1 MNSLISNI
9 KRVLPAVLVC
19 GGLFASLF
27 TFPKA
32 VSAGEELTGSSA
44 ESSVSAVTEGESSV
58 SANAETESSVS
69 ASAKDDSTVSPADE
83 SSLSSGQDEV
93 HITREDMRP
102 AGMLYISQS
111 EALNWL
117 HNAVGVSIDF
127 DGAYGAQCVDL
138 LKAYYDYLGVGAQH
152 GNAQDYRSNYLPQ
165 GWQRIEGAD
174 PLPGDILIYVGGT
187 YGHVAVYESNYS
199 TYHQNWGVPYVINMT
214 DRPYNAISPGRVYW
228 GVVRP
233 FFPEYA
239 GASPDWIIEK
249 LNDLTLAALR
259 FPGITPQGRRDYGVP
274 LPSVFETHRERVL
287 NRG

>member
-1 MNSLISNI
+1 MHSLISNI

-32 VSAGEELTGSSA
+32 VSAGEELTGSIA
-44 ESSVSAVTEGESSV
+44 DSSV
-58 SANAETESSVS
+58 SANAESDSSVS
-69 ASAKDDSTVSPADE
+69 ASTENDSSIPPADE
-83 SSLSSGQDEV
+83 SSLSPGEETV

-138 LKAYYDYLGVGAQH
+138 LKAYYDYLGVGPHH
-152 GNAQDYRSNYLPQ
+152 GNAQDYRYNPLPQ

-187 YGHVAVYESNYS
+187 YGHVAVYESDYS

-259 FPGITPQGRRDYGVP
+259 FPGITPQGRRDYGAP
-274 LPSVFETHRERVL
+274 LPSVFETHREQVL
-287 NRG
+287 DRG

>member
-1 MNSLISNI
+1 MMNSLISNI
-9 KRVLPAVLVC
+9 KRVLPAALVC
-19 GGLFASLF
+19 SGLFASLF
-27 TFPKA
+27 TFPVT
-32 VSAGEELTGSSA
+32 VSAGEDLTGSSA
-44 ESSVSAVTEGESSV
+44 ESSVSAYADSDSFV
-58 SANAETESSVS
+58 SE
-69 ASAKDDSTVSPADE
+69 SAKDESNDSPADE
-83 SSLSSGQDEV
+83 SSLSLVEETV

-152 GNAQDYRSNYLPQ
+152 GNAQDYRSNFLPE

-174 PLPGDILIYVGGT
+174 PLPGDILIYIGGT
-187 YGHVAVYESNYS
+187 YGHVAVYESEYS
-199 TYHQNWGVPYVINMT
+199 TYHQNWGHPYVINMT

-249 LNDLTLAALR
+249 LNNLTLAALR

-287 NRG
+287 HRG

>member
-1 MNSLISNI
+1 MHSLISNI

-19 GGLFASLF
+19 GGLFAALYI
-27 TFPKA
+27 FPAA
-32 VSAGEELTGSSA
+32 VSADDNLTDQSA
-44 ESSVSAVTEGESSV
+44 ESSVSAYTEDESSV
-58 SANAETESSVS
+58 SADAEGES
-69 ASAKDDSTVSPADE
+69 AVSPPDE
-83 SSLSSGQDEV
+83 SIPSPEETIHV
-93 HITREDMRP
+93 TREDMRP
-102 AGMLYISQS
+102 AGMLYISQG
-111 EALNWL
+111 EALTWL

-152 GNAQDYRSNYLPQ
+152 GNAQDYRSNFLPE

-174 PLPGDILIYVGGT
+174 PLPGDILIYIGGT
-187 YGHVAVYESNYS
+187 YSHVAVYESEYS

-249 LNDLTLAALR
+249 LDDLTLAALR
-259 FPGITPQGRRDYGVP
+259 FPGTGPQERRDYGAP

-287 NRG
+287 HRG

>member
-1 MNSLISNI
+1 MHSLISNI
-9 KRVLPAVLVC
+9 KRVLPAALVC

-27 TFPKA
+27 TFPVA
-32 VSAGEELTGSSA
+32 VSAGEDLTGSPA
-44 ESSVSAVTEGESSV
+44 ESSV
-58 SANAETESSVS
+58 SANAESDSSVS
-69 ASAKDDSTVSPADE
+69 ASTENDSSIPPADE
-83 SSLSSGQDEV
+83 SSLSPGEETV

-152 GNAQDYRSNYLPQ
+152 GNAQDYRSNFLPQ

-187 YGHVAVYESNYS
+187 YGHVAVYESDYS

-259 FPGITPQGRRDYGVP
+259 FPGITPQGRRDYGAP
-274 LPSVFETHRERVL
+274 LPSVFETHREQVL
-287 NRG
+287 DRG

>member
-1 MNSLISNI
+1 MHSLISNI

-19 GGLFASLF
+19 GGLFAALYI
-27 TFPKA
+27 FPAA
-32 VSAGEELTGSSA
+32 VSADDNLTDQSA
-44 ESSVSAVTEGESSV
+44 ESSVSAYTEDESSV
-58 SANAETESSVS
+58 SADAEGES
-69 ASAKDDSTVSPADE
+69 AVSPPDE
-83 SSLSSGQDEV
+83 SIPSPEETIHV
-93 HITREDMRP
+93 TREDMRP
-102 AGMLYISQS
+102 AGMLYISQG
-111 EALNWL
+111 EALTWL

-152 GNAQDYRSNYLPQ
+152 GNAQDYRSNFLPQ
-165 GWQRIEGAD
+165 GWQRIEGAE
-174 PLPGDILIYVGGT
+174 PLPGDILIYIGGT
-187 YGHVAVYESNYS
+187 YGHVAVYESEYS

-249 LNDLTLAALR
+249 LDDLTLAALR
-259 FPGITPQGRRDYGVP
+259 FPGTSPQARRDYGAP
-274 LPSVFETHRERVL
+274 LPSVFEIHRERVL
-287 NRG
+287 RLR

>member
-9 KRVLPAVLVC
+9 KRVLPAAVIC
-19 GGLFASLF
+19 SGLFASLF
-27 TFPKA
+27 TFPA
-32 VSAGEELTGSSA
+32 VVSAGENLTDRPA
-44 ESSVSAVTEGESSV
+44 ESSV
-58 SANAETESSVS
+58 SANAENDSSVS
-69 ASAKDDSTVSPADE
+69 ADPENDSSVSPADE
-83 SSLSSGQDEV
+83 SSLSLAEETV

-102 AGMLYISQS
+102 AGMLYISQG
-111 EALNWL
+111 EALEWL

-152 GNAQDYRSNYLPQ
+152 GNAQDYRSNFLPQ
-165 GWQRIEGAD
+165 GWQRIEGAE
-174 PLPGDILIYVGGT
+174 PLPGDILIYIGGT
-187 YGHVAVYESNYS
+187 YGHVAVYESDHS

-239 GASPDWIIEK
+239 GASPDWIIDK
-249 LNDLTLAALR
+249 LDDLTLAALR
-259 FPGITPQGRRDYGVP
+259 FPGTSPQARRDYGAP
-274 LPSVFETHRERVL
+274 LPSVFEIHRERVL
-287 NRG
+287 RLR

>member
-1 MNSLISNI
+1 MMNSLISNI
-9 KRVLPAVLVC
+9 KRVLPAAVIC
-19 GGLFASLF
+19 SGLFASLF
-27 TFPKA
+27 TFPVA
-32 VSAGEELTGSSA
+32 VSAGEDLTGSPA
-44 ESSVSAVTEGESSV
+44 ESSV
-58 SANAETESSVS
+58 SANAESDSSVS
-69 ASAKDDSTVSPADE
+69 ASAENDSSVPPTDE
-83 SSLSSGQDEV
+83 SSLSLGEETV

-111 EALNWL
+111 EALDWL

-152 GNAQDYRSNYLPQ
+152 GNAQDYRSNFLPQ

-187 YGHVAVYESNYS
+187 YGHVAVYESDYS

-259 FPGITPQGRRDYGVP
+259 FPGITPQGRRDYGAP
-274 LPSVFETHRERVL
+274 LPSVFETHREQVL
-287 NRG
+287 DRG